1 MNSPL
6 RPDAPLPGLIAK
18 FGGPAMGAIVGLFIM
33 TILAGVQGI
42 VPGILF
48 GGLLGLLFQTL
59 SQNWVPFDFRKI
71 SEYKAP
77 DLEWKQPGYIFDNTI
92 PQETGEEIS
101 NSRLAKIFAPILVI
115 AFFGLMIL
123 VILSTGRPM
132 TVIS

>member
-6 RPDAPLPGLIAK
+6 RPDASLPGLIAK
-18 FGGPAMGAIVGLFIM
+18 FGGPAMGAIVGLVIM

-42 VPGILF
+42 LPGILF
-48 GGLLGLLFQTL
+48 GGLLGLLFQVL
-59 SQNWVPFDFRKI
+59 AQNWVPFDFRKI

-77 DLEWKQPGYIFDNTI
+77 DPEWKQPGYIFDNTI

-101 NSRLAKIFAPILVI
+101 NSRLAKIFASILVI
-115 AFFGLMIL
+115 AFFVLMTL
-123 VILSTGRPM
+123 VILSTGTPM